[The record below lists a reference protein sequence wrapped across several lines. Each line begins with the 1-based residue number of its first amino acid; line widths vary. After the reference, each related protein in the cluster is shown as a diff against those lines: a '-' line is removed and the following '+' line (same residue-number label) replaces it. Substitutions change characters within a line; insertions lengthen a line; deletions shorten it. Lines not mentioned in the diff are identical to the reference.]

1 MGRGKK
7 ALCLL
12 AFSLVCI
19 GLLLFL
25 HAFTVEHNT
34 VTYLEWSAASVASPE
49 GEETPFDPLFPPPAL
64 GEGQVYRFRTALPP
78 QDGTQALLFEVD
90 GMELAVYAG
99 GELLYRSAAE
109 FPSETMGQ
117 GTMQLPLPPGQ
128 GQELVMEV
136 RPVGEG
142 PDIFPP
148 FPRLTD
154 DPTDMDGVT
163 AYANRLALPAGAA
176 ALALVLVWGLFL
188 ISLLHGQPNWS
199 LIPLSLAALGLT
211 VFRLSQ
217 GVGGFFLPQPVLVV
231 CQWRG
236 LGVLTSAALLVY
248 LLMNRRRGFYRS
260 FGLAAL
266 VSAGILL
273 FACLL
278 SLPFGGGLPRYL
290 VSQIHALLQTGF
302 YDGLSTWITLWLT
315 AVCALLSAAE
325 TVRTLAQTR
334 AQARAA
340 RIQYQ
345 LTLENY
351 QQSLEKN
358 RQTAALRH
366 EWKNQ
371 VAALRLMAQRGDLS
385 ALEQRLEGL
394 EGDLRTA

>member
-34 VTYLEWSAASVASPE
+34 VTYLEWSAASLASPE
-49 GEETPFDPLFPPPAL
+49 GEETPFDPLSPPPAL

-78 QDGTQALLFEVD
+78 QDGTQVLLFEVD
-90 GMELAVYAG
+90 GMELAVYTG
-99 GELLYRSAAE
+99 GELPYRSAAE
-109 FPSETMGQ
+109 FPPETMGQ

-266 VSAGILL
+266 VERRHSAVRLPALPPLRRRPPPLPGQPDPRAAPDRLLRRALHLDHPVADGGVRPALRGGDGAYPGADPGPGPRRPPCGCGICPPYKRAGES
-273 FACLL
+273 FPA
-278 SLPFGGGLPRYL
+278 PFGECPG
-290 VSQIHALLQTGF
+290 
-302 YDGLSTWITLWLT
+302 
-315 AVCALLSAAE
+315 
-325 TVRTLAQTR
+325 
-334 AQARAA
+334 
-340 RIQYQ
+340 
-345 LTLENY
+345 
-351 QQSLEKN
+351 
-358 RQTAALRH
+358 
-366 EWKNQ
+366 
-371 VAALRLMAQRGDLS
+371 RGP
-385 ALEQRLEGL
+385 G
-394 EGDLRTA
+394 